1 MKYLKT
7 FETHEEY
14 DLYING
20 ENAYLPNVSLTLDDN
35 TIHFLDY
42 IPIQTDPY
50 KYLTIEALE
59 DDFIVWIEKPVEDSG
74 GLMSL
79 RQTNNISEGEL
90 LYCIDNDNIWY
101 NYEFGTDTP
110 TINKGQTISFKGLL
124 NTTVDFQG
132 VCIFY
137 TNDKKFNLK
146 GNCLSIIFG
155 DDCDKNFDLTN
166 YNYCFNNLF
175 SYSLVVNI
183 SKTFLPATT
192 LADNCYGYM
201 FSDCI
206 YLTTAPDLPATTL
219 AFDCYNAMFNNC
231 ESLTIAPSLPAT
243 TLAGSC
249 YNNMFQNCIS
259 LTTAPELPATTLTD
273 YCYYNMFNGCTSLTT
288 APELPATELASC
300 YYDTM
305 FANCS
310 KLNYIKAMFTT
321 PIKGDATLYGWV
333 SGVASTGTFV
343 KNKNAARTW
352 Q

>member
-14 DLYING
+14 DLYINC

-35 TIHFLDY
+35 TIHFLDD

-79 RQTNNISEGEL
+79 RQTNNISDGEL
-90 LYCIDNDNIWY
+90 LYCIDNDNVWY

-124 NTTVDFQG
+124 NTTVDLQG
-132 VCIFY
+132 VCIFH

-166 YNYCFNNLF
+166 YDGCFRSLF
-175 SYSLVVNI
+175 FDSLVVDI

-192 LADNCYGYM
+192 LAIGCYYSMFQNCT
-201 FSDCI
+201 S
-206 YLTTAPDLPATTL
+206 LTTAPDLPATTL
-219 AFDCYNAMFNNC
+219 ADYCYTYMFSGC
-231 ESLTIAPSLPAT
+231 TSLTTTPDLHATTLADSCYYGMFDGCTSLITAPSILPAT
-243 TLAGSC
+243 TLAYGC
-249 YNNMFQNCIS
+249 YRDMFIRCRS
-259 LTTAPELPATTLTD
+259 LTTAPELPATAFAEEC
-273 YCYYNMFNGCTSLTT
+273 YCYMFNFC
-288 APELPATELASC
+288 
-300 YYDTM
+300 
-305 FANCS
+305 
-310 KLNYIKAMFTT
+310 
-321 PIKGDATLYGWV
+321 
-333 SGVASTGTFV
+333 
-343 KNKNAARTW
+343 
-352 Q
+352 